1 MNTIY
6 LSARIVEVK
15 DGGTRDTFLKFRAL
29 KSHALKSHGLAI
41 HVDLEKNTAYHAY

>member
-29 KSHALKSHGLAI
+29 KSHGLAI